1 MPLKW
6 TRIHFLKGQIT
17 DHPNSSLTKSLDALD
32 NFERGATAIVLE
44 VSLLR
49 AQVRG
54 FVTVNELLSRRQRKQ
69 KKKKK
74 NRIRARGLMS
84 IEDTRNVKVQMN
96 VHGQLQDETRG
107 YCGRKAR
114 VETRSA

>member
-74 NRIRARGLMS
+74 KQDSSKRVDVYRRYKKCQGANECAWPVAGR
-84 IEDTRNVKVQMN
+84 DTRVLRPQ
-96 VHGQLQDETRG
+96 GT
-107 YCGRKAR
+107 
-114 VETRSA
+114 S